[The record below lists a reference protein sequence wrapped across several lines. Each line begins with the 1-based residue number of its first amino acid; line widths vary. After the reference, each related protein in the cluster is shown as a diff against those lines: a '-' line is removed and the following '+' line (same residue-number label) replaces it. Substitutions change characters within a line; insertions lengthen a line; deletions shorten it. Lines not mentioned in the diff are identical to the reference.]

1 MVIIHLHLPRQG
13 EDADAAAGLEPGDQN
28 KSKVKNFLS
37 WVSSKAGFCS
47 VVSIHGLMHSE
58 CGL

>member
-1 MVIIHLHLPRQG
+1 MAIIHLPLPRQG
-13 EDADAAAGLEPGDQN
+13 EDADTAAGLEQGDQN